1 MGRLF
6 GGKDNS
12 SVEQLVD
19 SAAKEGE
26 IPVEDAA
33 MVLNVLRFG
42 RRQVQ
47 DVMVPRTDIICA
59 EVGDALIT
67 VSELIIESGH
77 SRIPIYKDNRD
88 NIVGIVH
95 AKDLLNSCIHGDT
108 KSIIAGDI
116 MREPFF
122 LPETKHLKAVLQ
134 DFLTQKMHM
143 AVALDE
149 YGGTSG
155 LVTFEDVLEEIVG
168 EIEDEYD
175 EAKPE
180 EIHQQDDGSMLVSGR
195 TTLEDLDRR
204 IQLGL
209 DSEQVDTLSG
219 WLCEKEGRVPEEG
232 ECYYIQGNRLT
243 VKEADAK
250 QVHWVVLETD
260 VVPEVDPEAEA
271 AAEAQNGGTAEND
284 HSADTDH

>member
-1 MGRLF
+1 MGKLF
-6 GGKDNS
+6 GGKES
-12 SVEQLVD
+12 FSVEKIID
-19 SAAKEGE
+19 SAAREGE

-42 RRQVQ
+42 KRQVR
-47 DVMVPRTDIICA
+47 DVMIPRTDIVCA

-67 VSELIIESGH
+67 VSDLIIESGH
-77 SRIPIYKDNRD
+77 SRIPIYKNNRD

-95 AKDLLNSCIHGDT
+95 AKDLLNSCIHGDA
-108 KSIIAGDI
+108 KSTIAGDL

-122 LPETKHLKAVLQ
+122 LPETKNLKAVLQ
-134 DFLTQKMHM
+134 DFLSQKTHM

-180 EIHQQDDGSMLVSGR
+180 EIHVQDDGSMLVAGR
-195 TTLEDLDRR
+195 TTLEDLERR
-204 IQLGL
+204 IQLEL

-232 ECYYIQGNRLT
+232 ECYHIRTNRIT

-260 VVPEVDPEAEA
+260 VVPEIEPEAETE
-271 AAEAQNGGTAEND
+271 AEVENGFAE
-284 HSADTDH
+284 DTKP